1 MFYYYRLALGVRG
14 YAGGWT
20 RVRVIIEKPVD
31 LKYMVN
37 YMKQFPVVFIESIVV
52 GIFLMI
58 IVFLMTIVFKNKIP
72 MWTGVF
78 LSGVIF
84 HLVFEYTGLNKMYV
98 DNYYS

>member
-1 MFYYYRLALGVRG
+1 MGVR
-14 YAGGWT
+14 
-20 RVRVIIEKPVD
+20 EKPMDV
-31 LKYMVN
+31 KYIVK
-37 YMKQFPVVFIESIVV
+37 YMKQFPVVFVESIVV
-52 GIFLMI
+52 GIVLMI
-58 IVFLMTIVFKNKIP
+58 IVFFMTTVFENKIS